1 MIFRR
6 FTAAST
12 RFSRKESTLFH
23 FPAAVYPAF
32 IGLYSIFLP
41 RHGRIT
47 LLVRVARVYGAIS
60 VENRP
65 RHRRSGAPIRVAPLD
80 TPPTVRR
87 PPPTARRFSRILSGR
102 TTLRLRQTVTRQP
115 WSDGCSEWVSVERS
129 PEIIWPF
136 HGYRCQMHARPR
148 HACHSLAENKLL
160 RGSSV
165 EIQGGQ
171 RLSFHSSAAT
181 RTKHPSHPCRA
192 RKRGDFGRKPS
203 ATQTKRRSHTCRAT
217 RHALRRCDRGKK
229 KSTTPNIPTHAYQ
242 NPFSHAICER
252 CILYYPT

>member
-1 MIFRR
+1 M
-6 FTAAST
+6 ASQLEVIPEHGVPLIRVVHDPNSWLKPKVT
-12 RFSRKESTLFH
+12 TGFH
-23 FPAAVYPAF
+23 
-32 IGLYSIFLP
+32 SIFP
-41 RHGRIT
+41 TRHGRNT

-60 VENRP
+60 AENRP

-102 TTLRLRQTVTRQP
+102 TTLRLRQTVTCQP

-203 ATQTKRRSHTCRAT
+203 AIRTNQRPHPC
-217 RHALRRCDRGKK
+217 RGK
-229 KSTTPNIPTHAYQ
+229 TTG
-242 NPFSHAICER
+242 
-252 CILYYPT
+252 